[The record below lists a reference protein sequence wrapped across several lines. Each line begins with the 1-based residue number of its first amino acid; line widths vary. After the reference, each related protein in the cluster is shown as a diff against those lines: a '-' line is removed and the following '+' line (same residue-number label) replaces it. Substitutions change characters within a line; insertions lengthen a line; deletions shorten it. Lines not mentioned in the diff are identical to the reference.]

1 MILIKKTPLTFL
13 IILLFIATVSG
24 QNKALLN
31 LAQAELNKRGL
42 SQSEVELRLSE
53 EGININ
59 SIPPAEYPKYQKQ
72 ILSILDQMQQE
83 KNQNKQVI
91 SSTTSNVKTENL
103 DKNNTTSREKVL
115 KIPETTTEEYVA
127 EAEQRELQLGAKKN
141 LISNSIYGHSMFNNK
156 SLDLF
161 RTTDG
166 AEAPETYILGV
177 GDEIRI
183 SIFGTSQTDIQQ
195 KILEDGSIQP
205 SGLAK
210 IFVKGLSLKQAKKI
224 ITKRLANYYDFRSD
238 QLVIRIDGTRT
249 LMVNIFGEVSTQ
261 GSFNISALN
270 SAFNALSAS
279 GGPTEFGSVR
289 EIQWIRSNKKTILD
303 LYKFMKD
310 PSISADLSLENND
323 ILFVPVAQKIVSIS
337 GAVKRPMK
345 YEIMGKENLKDLIDF
360 AGGTTVDAR
369 PDYVKITRII
379 EGEEKLFEYDLTKV
393 LESKKTIELKNGDR
407 VNILSIKRPLE
418 NFVDIAG
425 EVYYPGRFD
434 LQSNPSLS
442 ALLTNAQPSYN
453 AKTDLVFI
461 ERIRPNQTIEF
472 LSLPYG
478 DNRDY
483 KLKPRDKVQILN
495 SKTYRD
501 VATISVNGNVRSP
514 FSKSF
519 EFSDKMTISNAI
531 KVAGGLKPTA
541 YNIAYVFRRDLL
553 NPKKT
558 TYIRLNLDQNKDFN
572 LQPGDTLTI
581 YDRTTYT
588 DQMEFSVIGSVRKP
602 FSRTLSFEDKLTVG
616 KAIEIAGGLTPTA
629 NKNAYIFRKNWS
641 NPEQTTYIPVDI
653 ISDSLVQLRA
663 GDRLNIY
670 DETTFTDFGN
680 VRISG
685 AVRKTQNLGYDPSI
699 SLHDL
704 IVNAGGLTTGA
715 AYNNVEVFRV
725 NLSMTQEVQFES
737 IALEVDSDYQLV
749 SPDSFQL
756 QPYDHVV
763 VRMTPEFNLGKTIE
777 LNGQVKY
784 PGVYVID
791 NNNTTLAEV
800 IKIAGGL
807 LDDADKFGSTL
818 FRTYR
823 NRGNISFELSSNLSN
838 RKSIKKNPILFDGDV
853 ININR
858 LENTVTIFNNATP
871 MSQYSGEGKVF
882 QNIIYQGNKSA
893 KWYIKNFSGGFLK
906 NADKK
911 SVVVTLPNNQNIGTK
926 RFLGFNIYPKVLP
939 GSTIRLKMDDEK
951 QRKLLE
957 PKEKVDLEST
967 LAKSLT
973 TLTSI
978 LSVILLV
985 ERL

>member
-1 MILIKKTPLTFL
+1 MILIKKTPLTFF

-91 SSTTSNVKTENL
+91 SSTPSNVKTENL
-103 DKNNTTSREKVL
+103 DKNYTTSQAKIL
-115 KIPETTTEEYVA
+115 KIPETTPEEYVA
-127 EAEQRELQLGAKKN
+127 EAEQRELQLGARKKSV
-141 LISNSIYGHSMFNNK
+141 SNSIYGHSMFNNK

-310 PSISADLSLENND
+310 PSIGADLSLENND

-345 YEIMGKENLKDLIDF
+345 YEIIGKENLKDLIDF

-379 EGEEKLFEYDLTKV
+379 EGEEKLFEYDLSKI
-393 LESKKTIELKNGDR
+393 LESKKTVELKNGDR

-453 AKTDLVFI
+453 AKTDIVFI
-461 ERIRPNQTIEF
+461 ERTRPNSTIEL

-478 DNRDY
+478 DNIDY
-483 KLKPRDKVQILN
+483 NLQPRDKVQILN
-495 SKTYRD
+495 LKTY
-501 VATISVNGNVRSP
+501 S
-514 FSKSF
+514 
-519 EFSDKMTISNAI
+519 
-531 KVAGGLKPTA
+531 
-541 YNIAYVFRRDLL
+541 
-553 NPKKT
+553 
-558 TYIRLNLDQNKDFN
+558 
-572 LQPGDTLTI
+572 
-581 YDRTTYT
+581 
-588 DQMEFSVIGSVRKP
+588 DQMKFSVIGSVRKP
-602 FSRTLSFEDKLTVG
+602 FTRTLSFEDKLTVG

-641 NPEQTTYIPVDI
+641 NPEQTTYIPVDVKR
-653 ISDSLVQLRA
+653 DSLVQLRA
-663 GDRLNIY
+663 GDQLNIY

-680 VRISG
+680 IRISG

-699 SLHDL
+699 SLYDL

-715 AYNNVEVFRV
+715 AYNRVEVFRV
-725 NLSMTQEVQFES
+725 NLSTIQEVQFKT
-737 IALEVDSDYQLV
+737 IVLELDSDYQLV

-763 VRMTPEFNLGKTIE
+763 VRMIPEFNFGKTIE

-791 NNNTTLAEV
+791 NNKTTLAEV
-800 IKIAGGL
+800 IEIAGGL

-823 NRGNISFELSSNLSN
+823 NRGDISFDLSSNLSN
-838 RKSIKKNPILFDGDV
+838 TKSINKNPILFDGDV

-858 LENTVTIFNNATP
+858 LENTVTIFNNATR

-882 QNIIYQGNKSA
+882 QNIIFQGNKSA

-951 QRKLLE
+951 QRKSLE

-967 LAKSLT
+967 ISKSLT

>member
-1 MILIKKTPLTFL
+1 MILFKKTPFTFL
-13 IILLFIATVSG
+13 FILLFISTVSG

-42 SQSEVELRLSE
+42 SQSEVQLRLSE

-59 SIPPAEYPKYQKQ
+59 SIPATEYPKYQKQ

-83 KNQNKQVI
+83 KNQNKQVLTNT
-91 SSTTSNVKTENL
+91 SSITKTENL
-103 DKNNTTSREKVL
+103 DQNNTASRAKVL
-115 KIPETTTEEYVA
+115 KIPKTTPEEYVA
-127 EAEQRELQLGAKKN
+127 EAEQRELQLSARKKT
-141 LISNSIYGHSMFNNK
+141 ISNSIYGHSMFNNK

-166 AEAPETYILGV
+166 AEAPESYILGV

-205 SGLAK
+205 SGLSK

-224 ITKRLANYYDFRSD
+224 IAKRLANYYDFRSD
-238 QLVIRIDGTRT
+238 QLAIRIDGTRT
-249 LMVNIFGEVSTQ
+249 IMVNIFGEVSTQ
-261 GSFNISALN
+261 GSFNLSALN

-279 GGPTEFGSVR
+279 GGPTQFGSVR
-289 EIQWIRSNKKTILD
+289 EIQWIRGNKKTILD

-310 PSISADLSLENND
+310 PSISADLALENND
-323 ILFVPVAQKIVSIS
+323 ILFIPVAQKIVSIS

-345 YEIMGKENLKDLIDF
+345 YEITGKENLKDLIAY

-369 PDYVKITRII
+369 PDYIKITRII
-379 EGEEKLFEYDLTKV
+379 EGEEKLFEYDLSKI
-393 LESKKTIELKNGDR
+393 LESKKTVELKNGDR
-407 VNILSIKRPLE
+407 VDILSIKRPLE
-418 NFVDIAG
+418 YYVDISG

-434 LQSNPSLS
+434 LQSNPTLS

-453 AKTDLVFI
+453 AKTDIVFI
-461 ERIRPNQTIEF
+461 ERTRPNQTIEL

-478 DNRDY
+478 ENLDY
-483 KLKPRDKVQILN
+483 KLQPRDKVQIL
-495 SKTYRD
+495 D
-501 VATISVNGNVRSP
+501 
-514 FSKSF
+514 
-519 EFSDKMTISNAI
+519 
-531 KVAGGLKPTA
+531 LK
-541 YNIAYVFRRDLL
+541 
-553 NPKKT
+553 
-558 TYIRLNLDQNKDFN
+558 
-572 LQPGDTLTI
+572 
-581 YDRTTYT
+581 TYT
-588 DQMEFSVIGSVRKP
+588 DQMKFSVIGSVRKP
-602 FSRTLSFEDKLTVG
+602 FTRTLSFEDKLTIG
-616 KAIEIAGGLTPTA
+616 KALEMAGGLTPTA

-641 NPEQTTYIPVDI
+641 NPEQTTYIPVDVKR
-653 ISDSLVQLRA
+653 DSLVQLRA
-663 GDRLNIY
+663 GDQLNIY

-680 VRISG
+680 IRISG
-685 AVRKTQNLGYDPSI
+685 AIRKTQNLGYDSSI

-715 AYNNVEVFRV
+715 AYNKLEVFRV
-725 NLSMTQEVQFES
+725 NLSTTQEVQFET
-737 IALEVDSDYQLV
+737 IVVEVDSDYQLV
-749 SPDSFQL
+749 GPNSFQL

-763 VRMTPEFNLGKTIE
+763 VRMTPEFNFGKTIE
-777 LNGQVKY
+777 INGQVKY

-791 NNNTTLAEV
+791 QNKTTLAEV
-800 IKIAGGL
+800 IEIAGGL
-807 LDDADKFGSTL
+807 LDDADKYGSTL

-823 NRGNISFELSSNLSN
+823 NRGNISFELGANLSN
-838 RKSIKKNPILFDGDV
+838 RKNINKNPILFDGDV
-853 ININR
+853 INVNPV
-858 LENTVTIFNNATP
+858 ENTVTIFSEATRK
-871 MSQYSGEGKVF
+871 SQFQDGEGRVF
-882 QNIIYQGNKSA
+882 QNIVYQGNKSA

-906 NADKK
+906 DADKK

-926 RFLGFNIYPKVLP
+926 RFLGFNKYPKVLP

-957 PKEKVDLEST
+957 PKEKVDIETT
-967 LAKSLT
+967 LSKSLS

>member
-1 MILIKKTPLTFL
+1 MILIKKTPITFL
-13 IILLFIATVSG
+13 FILLFIATVSG

-53 EGININ
+53 EGINVN

-91 SSTTSNVKTENL
+91 TSTPGIDKIENP
-103 DKNNTTSREKVL
+103 DENNTPSQSKIL
-115 KIPETTTEEYVA
+115 KIPETTPEEYVA
-127 EAEQRELQLGAKKN
+127 EAEQRELQLGSRKN
-141 LISNSIYGHSMFNNK
+141 PESNSIYGHSMFNNK

-166 AEAPETYILGV
+166 AEAPESYILGV

-205 SGLAK
+205 SGLTK

-224 ITKRLANYYDFRSD
+224 IAKRLANYYDFRSD
-238 QLVIRIDGTRT
+238 QLVIRIDATRT
-249 LMVNIFGEVSTQ
+249 ITVNIFGEVSTQ
-261 GSFNISALN
+261 GGFNLSALN

-289 EIQWIRSNKKTILD
+289 EIQWIRGNKKTILD

-310 PSISADLSLENND
+310 PSISADLALEKND

-345 YEIMGKENLKDLIDF
+345 YEITGKENLKDLIAF

-379 EGEEKLFEYDLTKV
+379 EGEEKLFEYDLSKV
-393 LESKKTIELKNGDR
+393 LESQQTVELKNGDR
-407 VNILSIKRPLE
+407 INILSIKRPLE
-418 NFVDIAG
+418 YYVDIIG

-434 LQSNPSLS
+434 LQSNPTLS

-478 DNRDY
+478 DKRDY
-483 KLKPRDKVQILN
+483 ELKPRDKVQILDL
-495 SKTYRD
+495 KTYR
-501 VATISVNGNVRSP
+501 
-514 FSKSF
+514 
-519 EFSDKMTISNAI
+519 
-531 KVAGGLKPTA
+531 
-541 YNIAYVFRRDLL
+541 
-553 NPKKT
+553 
-558 TYIRLNLDQNKDFN
+558 
-572 LQPGDTLTI
+572 
-581 YDRTTYT
+581 
-588 DQMEFSVIGSVRKP
+588 DQMEFSVNGSVRKP
-602 FSRTLSFEDKLTVG
+602 FARTLSFEDKLTVG
-616 KAIEIAGGLTPTA
+616 KALEIAGGLTPTA

-641 NPEQTTYIPVDI
+641 NPEQTTYIPVDL
-653 ISDSLVQLRA
+653 ISDSLIQLRA

-685 AVRKTQNLGYDPSI
+685 AVRKTQNLNYDPSI

-704 IVNAGGLTTGA
+704 IVNSGGLTTGA
-715 AYNNVEVFRV
+715 AYNKVEVFRV
-725 NLSMTQEVQFES
+725 NLSTTQEVQFET
-737 IALEVDSDYQLV
+737 IVLEVDSDFQLV

-763 VRMTPEFNLGKTIE
+763 VRMTPEFNFGKTIE

-791 NNNTTLAEV
+791 NNKTTLAEV
-800 IKIAGGL
+800 IEIAGGL

-823 NRGNISFELSSNLSN
+823 NRGNISFDLDSNSSNI
-838 RKSIKKNPILFDGDV
+838 KDIKKNPILFDGDV

-858 LENTVTIFNNATP
+858 VENIVTIFSEATRI
-871 MSQYSGEGKVF
+871 SQYPDGQSKAF

-906 NADKK
+906 NTDKK
-911 SVVVTLPNNQNIGTK
+911 SVVVTLANNQSIGTK
-926 RFLGFNIYPKVLP
+926 RFLGFNKYPKVLP
-939 GSTIRLKMDDEK
+939 GSTIRLKMDNEK

-957 PKEKVDLEST
+957 PKEKVDLETT
-967 LAKSLT
+967 LSKSLS

-985 ERL
+985 DRL

>member
-83 KNQNKQVI
+83 KNQNNQVI

-103 DKNNTTSREKVL
+103 DKNNTTSQAKVL
-115 KIPETTTEEYVA
+115 KIPETTPEEYVA
-127 EAEQRELQLGAKKN
+127 EAEQRELQLGARKKSV
-141 LISNSIYGHSMFNNK
+141 SNSIYGHSMFNNK

-166 AEAPETYILGV
+166 AEAPENYILGV

-310 PSISADLSLENND
+310 PSIGADLSLENND

-345 YEIMGKENLKDLIDF
+345 YEITGKENLKDLIDF

-379 EGEEKLFEYDLTKV
+379 EGEEKLFEYDLSKV
-393 LESKKTIELKNGDR
+393 LESKKTVELKNGDR

-461 ERIRPNQTIEF
+461 ERIRPNQTIEL

-478 DNRDY
+478 DNIDY
-483 KLKPRDKVQILN
+483 NLQPRDKVQILN
-495 SKTYRD
+495 LKTY
-501 VATISVNGNVRSP
+501 S
-514 FSKSF
+514 
-519 EFSDKMTISNAI
+519 
-531 KVAGGLKPTA
+531 
-541 YNIAYVFRRDLL
+541 
-553 NPKKT
+553 
-558 TYIRLNLDQNKDFN
+558 
-572 LQPGDTLTI
+572 
-581 YDRTTYT
+581 
-588 DQMEFSVIGSVRKP
+588 DQMKFSVIGSVRKP
-602 FSRTLSFEDKLTVG
+602 FTRTLSFEDKLTVG

-653 ISDSLVQLRA
+653 ISDSMVQLRA

-791 NNNTTLAEV
+791 NNKTTLAEV
-800 IKIAGGL
+800 IEIAGGL

-823 NRGNISFELSSNLSN
+823 NRGNISFDLSSNLSN
-838 RKSIKKNPILFDGDV
+838 TKSINKNPILFDGDV

-858 LENTVTIFNNATP
+858 LENTVTIFNNATR

-882 QNIIYQGNKSA
+882 QNIIFQGNKSA

-911 SVVVTLPNNQNIGTK
+911 SVIVTLPNNQNIGTK

-957 PKEKVDLEST
+957 PKEKVDLETT
-967 LAKSLT
+967 LSKSLT

>member
-1 MILIKKTPLTFL
+1 MILIKKTPFTFL
-13 IILLFIATVSG
+13 FILLFIATVSG

-53 EGININ
+53 EGINVN

-83 KNQNKQVI
+83 KNQNIQVI
-91 SSTTSNVKTENL
+91 TSTPTIDKTENP
-103 DKNNTTSREKVL
+103 DENNTSSQAKIL
-115 KIPETTTEEYVA
+115 KIPETTPDEYVA
-127 EAEQRELQLGAKKN
+127 EPQQIELQLAATKN
-141 LISNSIYGHSMFNNK
+141 SESDSIYGHSMFNNK

-166 AEAPETYILGV
+166 AEAPQSYILGV

-195 KILEDGSIQP
+195 KIMEDGSIQP

-224 ITKRLANYYDFRSD
+224 IAKRLANNYDFRSD
-238 QLVIRIDGTRT
+238 QLAIRIDATRT
-249 LMVNIFGEVSTQ
+249 IMVNIFGEVSTQ
-261 GSFNISALN
+261 GSFNLSALN

-289 EIQWIRSNKKTILD
+289 EIQWIRGNKKTILD
-303 LYKFMKD
+303 FYKFMKD
-310 PSISADLSLENND
+310 PSISADLALENND

-337 GAVKRPMK
+337 GAVKLPMK
-345 YEIMGKENLKDLIDF
+345 YEITGIENLKDLIAF

-379 EGEEKLFEYDLTKV
+379 EGEEKLFEYDLSKV
-393 LESKKTIELKNGDR
+393 LASQQTVELKNGDR
-407 VNILSIKRPLE
+407 VDILSINRPLE
-418 NFVDIAG
+418 YYVDIIG

-434 LQSNPSLS
+434 LQSNPTLS

-461 ERIRPNQTIEF
+461 ERTRPNQTIEL

-478 DNRDY
+478 DNKDY
-483 KLKPRDKVQILN
+483 KLQPRDKVQILDL
-495 SKTYRD
+495 KTY
-501 VATISVNGNVRSP
+501 
-514 FSKSF
+514 
-519 EFSDKMTISNAI
+519 
-531 KVAGGLKPTA
+531 
-541 YNIAYVFRRDLL
+541 
-553 NPKKT
+553 
-558 TYIRLNLDQNKDFN
+558 Q
-572 LQPGDTLTI
+572 
-581 YDRTTYT
+581 
-588 DQMEFSVIGSVRKP
+588 DQMEFSVNGSVRKP
-602 FSRTLSFEDKLTVG
+602 FARTLSFEDKLTVA
-616 KAIEIAGGLTPTA
+616 KALEIAGGLTPTA

-641 NPEQTTYIPVDI
+641 NPEQITYIPVDI
-653 ISDSLVQLRA
+653 TSDSLVQLRA

-699 SLHDL
+699 GLHDL

-715 AYNNVEVFRV
+715 AYNRVEVFRV
-725 NLSMTQEVQFES
+725 NLSTTQEVQFET
-737 IALEVDSDYQLV
+737 IFLEVDSDYKLV

-763 VRMTPEFNLGKTIE
+763 VRMTPEFNFGKTIE

-791 NNNTTLAEV
+791 NNKTTLAEV
-800 IKIAGGL
+800 IETAGGFQ
-807 LDDADKFGSTL
+807 DDADKYGSTL

-823 NRGNISFELSSNLSN
+823 NRGNISFELASNSSN
-838 RKSIKKNPILFDGDV
+838 KKNFNNNPILFDGDV

-858 LENTVTIFNNATP
+858 VENTVTIFSEATR
-871 MSQYSGEGKVF
+871 MSQYQDGQSKAFE
-882 QNIIYQGNKSA
+882 NIIYQGNKSA

-926 RFLGFNIYPKVLP
+926 RFLGFNKYPKVLP

-951 QRKLLE
+951 QRKSLE
-957 PKEKVDLEST
+957 PKEKLDLETTIS
-967 LAKSLT
+967 KSLS

-978 LSVILLV
+978 ISVILLV

>member
-13 IILLFIATVSG
+13 FISLFIATVSG
-24 QNKALLN
+24 QNMALLN

-42 SQSEVELRLSE
+42 SQSEVQLRLSE
-53 EGININ
+53 EGINVN
-59 SIPPAEYPKYQKQ
+59 SIPAAEYPKYQKQ

-83 KNQNKQVI
+83 KNQNKEVI
-91 SSTTSNVKTENL
+91 SNTPSIDKTENL
-103 DKNNTTSREKVL
+103 DENKASSQVKIL
-115 KIPETTTEEYVA
+115 KIPETTPEEYVA
-127 EAEQRELQLGAKKN
+127 EAEQRELQLGAGKN
-141 LISNSIYGHSMFNNK
+141 LASNSIYGHSMFNNK

-183 SIFGTSQTDIQQ
+183 SIFGISQTDIQL

-210 IFVKGLSLKQAKKI
+210 IFVKGLSLKQAKTI
-224 ITKRLANYYDFRSD
+224 IAERLANYYDFNSD
-238 QLVIRIDGTRT
+238 QLAIRIDGTRT
-249 LMVNIFGEVSTQ
+249 IMVNIFGEVFTQ
-261 GSFNISALN
+261 GSFNLSALN

-279 GGPTEFGSVR
+279 GGPTQFGSVR
-289 EIQWIRSNKKTILD
+289 EIQWIRGNKKTILD
-303 LYKFMKD
+303 FYKFMKD
-310 PSISADLSLENND
+310 PSINADLYLQNND
-323 ILFVPVAQKIVSIS
+323 ILFVPIAQKIVSIL

-345 YEIMGKENLKDLIDF
+345 YEITGKENLKDLITL

-379 EGEEKLFEYDLTKV
+379 DGEEKLFEYDLSEI
-393 LESKKTIELKNGDR
+393 LESKKTVELKNGDQI
-407 VNILSIKRPLE
+407 NILSIKRPLE
-418 NFVDIAG
+418 NYVDITGA
-425 EVYYPGRFD
+425 VYYPGRFD

-442 ALLTNAQPSYN
+442 ALLTNAQPNYN

-461 ERIRPNQTIEF
+461 ERTRPDLTVEL
-472 LSLPYG
+472 LSLPYN
-478 DNRDY
+478 DNIDY
-483 KLKPRDKVQILN
+483 ELQPRDKVRILDL
-495 SKTYRD
+495 KTY
-501 VATISVNGNVRSP
+501 S
-514 FSKSF
+514 
-519 EFSDKMTISNAI
+519 
-531 KVAGGLKPTA
+531 
-541 YNIAYVFRRDLL
+541 
-553 NPKKT
+553 
-558 TYIRLNLDQNKDFN
+558 
-572 LQPGDTLTI
+572 
-581 YDRTTYT
+581 

-602 FSRTLSFEDKLTVG
+602 FTRTLSFEDKLTVG
-616 KAIEIAGGLTPTA
+616 KALEIAEGLTPTA

-641 NPEQTTYIPVDI
+641 NPEKITYIPVDVKR
-653 ISDSLVQLRA
+653 DSLVQLGA
-663 GDRLNIY
+663 GDQLNIY

-680 VRISG
+680 IRISG

-699 SLHDL
+699 KLHDL
-704 IVNAGGLTTGA
+704 ILNAGGLSTGA
-715 AYNNVEVFRV
+715 AYNKVEVFRV
-725 NLSMTQEVQFES
+725 NLSTTQEVQFET
-737 IALEVDSDYQLV
+737 IVLEVDSDYQLV

-763 VRMTPEFNLGKTIE
+763 VRMTPEFNLGKTVE
-777 LNGQVKY
+777 VNGQVKY

-791 NNNTTLAEV
+791 NNKTTLAEV
-800 IKIAGGL
+800 IQIAGGL
-807 LDDADKFGSTL
+807 LDDADKYGTTL
-818 FRTYR
+818 FRTYG
-823 NRGNISFELSSNLSN
+823 NRGNISFELGSNLSN
-838 RKSIKKNPILFDGDV
+838 TKSINKNPILFEGDV

-858 LENTVTIFNNATP
+858 VENTVTIFSEATRI
-871 MSQYSGEGKVF
+871 SQYPDGKSKDF
-882 QNIIYQGNKSA
+882 LNIIHQGNKSA

-911 SVVVTLPNNQNIGTK
+911 SVIVTLPNNQNIGTK
-926 RFLGFNIYPKVLP
+926 RFLGFNKYPKVLP

-957 PKEKVDLEST
+957 PKEKLDLETT
-967 LAKSLT
+967 LSKSLT

>member
-1 MILIKKTPLTFL
+1 
-13 IILLFIATVSG
+13 
-24 QNKALLN
+24 
-31 LAQAELNKRGL
+31 
-42 SQSEVELRLSE
+42 
-53 EGININ
+53 
-59 SIPPAEYPKYQKQ
+59 
-72 ILSILDQMQQE
+72 
-83 KNQNKQVI
+83 
-91 SSTTSNVKTENL
+91 
-103 DKNNTTSREKVL
+103 
-115 KIPETTTEEYVA
+115 
-127 EAEQRELQLGAKKN
+127 
-141 LISNSIYGHSMFNNK
+141 
-156 SLDLF
+156 
-161 RTTDG
+161 
-166 AEAPETYILGV
+166 
-177 GDEIRI
+177 
-183 SIFGTSQTDIQQ
+183 
-195 KILEDGSIQP
+195 
-205 SGLAK
+205 
-210 IFVKGLSLKQAKKI
+210 
-224 ITKRLANYYDFRSD
+224 
-238 QLVIRIDGTRT
+238 
-249 LMVNIFGEVSTQ
+249 
-261 GSFNISALN
+261 
-270 SAFNALSAS
+270 
-279 GGPTEFGSVR
+279 
-289 EIQWIRSNKKTILD
+289 
-303 LYKFMKD
+303 
-310 PSISADLSLENND
+310 
-323 ILFVPVAQKIVSIS
+323 
-337 GAVKRPMK
+337 
-345 YEIMGKENLKDLIDF
+345 
-360 AGGTTVDAR
+360 
-369 PDYVKITRII
+369 
-379 EGEEKLFEYDLTKV
+379 
-393 LESKKTIELKNGDR
+393 
-407 VNILSIKRPLE
+407 
-418 NFVDIAG
+418 
-425 EVYYPGRFD
+425 
-434 LQSNPSLS
+434 
-442 ALLTNAQPSYN
+442 
-453 AKTDLVFI
+453 
-461 ERIRPNQTIEF
+461 
-472 LSLPYG
+472 
-478 DNRDY
+478 
-483 KLKPRDKVQILN
+483 
-495 SKTYRD
+495 
-501 VATISVNGNVRSP
+501 
-514 FSKSF
+514 
-519 EFSDKMTISNAI
+519 MTISNAI

-791 NNNTTLAEV
+791 NNKTTLAEV

-871 MSQYSGEGKVF
+871 MSKYSGEGKVF

-939 GSTIRLKMDDEK
+939 GSTIRLNMDDEK

-957 PKEKVDLEST
+957 PKEKVDLETTLSKT
-967 LAKSLT
+967 LA

>member
-1 MILIKKTPLTFL
+1 MILFKKTPFTFL
-13 IILLFIATVSG
+13 FILLFISTVSG

-42 SQSEVELRLSE
+42 SQSEVQLRLSE

-59 SIPPAEYPKYQKQ
+59 SIPATEYPKYQKQ

-83 KNQNKQVI
+83 KNQNKQVLTNT
-91 SSTTSNVKTENL
+91 SSITKTENL
-103 DKNNTTSREKVL
+103 DQNNTASQAKIF
-115 KIPETTTEEYVA
+115 KIPETTPEEYVA
-127 EAEQRELQLGAKKN
+127 EAEQRELQLSARKKT
-141 LISNSIYGHSMFNNK
+141 ISNSIYGHSMFNNK

-166 AEAPETYILGV
+166 AEAPESYILGV

-205 SGLAK
+205 SGLSK
-210 IFVKGLSLKQAKKI
+210 IFVKGLSLKKAKKI
-224 ITKRLANYYDFRSD
+224 IAKRLANYYDFRSD
-238 QLVIRIDGTRT
+238 QLAIRIDGTRT
-249 LMVNIFGEVSTQ
+249 IMVNIFGEVSTQ
-261 GSFNISALN
+261 GSFNLSALN

-279 GGPTEFGSVR
+279 GGPTQFGSVR
-289 EIQWIRSNKKTILD
+289 EIQWIRGNKKTILD

-310 PSISADLSLENND
+310 PSISADLALENND
-323 ILFVPVAQKIVSIS
+323 ILFIPVAQKIVSIS

-345 YEIMGKENLKDLIDF
+345 YEITGKENLKDLIAY

-369 PDYVKITRII
+369 PDYIKITRII
-379 EGEEKLFEYDLTKV
+379 EGEEKLFEYDLSKI
-393 LESKKTIELKNGDR
+393 LESKKTVELKNGDR
-407 VNILSIKRPLE
+407 VDILSIKRPLE
-418 NFVDIAG
+418 YYVDISG

-434 LQSNPSLS
+434 LQSNPTLS

-453 AKTDLVFI
+453 AKTDIVFI
-461 ERIRPNQTIEF
+461 ERTRPNQTIEL

-478 DNRDY
+478 ENLDY
-483 KLKPRDKVQILN
+483 KLQPRDKVQIL
-495 SKTYRD
+495 D
-501 VATISVNGNVRSP
+501 
-514 FSKSF
+514 
-519 EFSDKMTISNAI
+519 
-531 KVAGGLKPTA
+531 LK
-541 YNIAYVFRRDLL
+541 
-553 NPKKT
+553 
-558 TYIRLNLDQNKDFN
+558 
-572 LQPGDTLTI
+572 
-581 YDRTTYT
+581 TYT
-588 DQMEFSVIGSVRKP
+588 DQMKFSVIGSVRKP
-602 FSRTLSFEDKLTVG
+602 FTRTLSFEDKLTIG
-616 KAIEIAGGLTPTA
+616 KALEMAGGLTPTA

-641 NPEQTTYIPVDI
+641 NPEQTTYIPVDVKR
-653 ISDSLVQLRA
+653 DSLVQLRA
-663 GDRLNIY
+663 GDQLNIY

-680 VRISG
+680 IRISG
-685 AVRKTQNLGYDPSI
+685 AIRKTQNLGYDSSI

-715 AYNNVEVFRV
+715 AYNKLEVFRV
-725 NLSMTQEVQFES
+725 NLSTTQEVQFET
-737 IALEVDSDYQLV
+737 IVVEVDSDYQLV

-763 VRMTPEFNLGKTIE
+763 VRMTPEFNFGKTIE
-777 LNGQVKY
+777 INGQVKY

-791 NNNTTLAEV
+791 NNKTTLAEV
-800 IKIAGGL
+800 IEVAGGL
-807 LDDADKFGSTL
+807 LDDADKYGSTL

-823 NRGNISFELSSNLSN
+823 NRGNISFELGANLSN
-838 RKSIKKNPILFDGDV
+838 RKNINKNPILFDGDV
-853 ININR
+853 INVNPI
-858 LENTVTIFNNATP
+858 ENTVTIFSEATRK
-871 MSQYSGEGKVF
+871 SQFQDGEGRVF
-882 QNIIYQGNKSA
+882 QNIVYQGNKSA

-906 NADKK
+906 DADKK

-926 RFLGFNIYPKVLP
+926 RFLGFNKYPKVLP

-957 PKEKVDLEST
+957 PKEKVDIETT
-967 LAKSLT
+967 LSKSLS

>member
-1 MILIKKTPLTFL
+1 MILIKKTPFTFL
-13 IILLFIATVSG
+13 FIFLFIATVSG

-53 EGININ
+53 EGINVN

-91 SSTTSNVKTENL
+91 TSTPSIDKTENP
-103 DKNNTTSREKVL
+103 DKNNTPSQAKIL
-115 KIPETTTEEYVA
+115 KIPETTPEEYVA
-127 EAEQRELQLGAKKN
+127 EAQQRELQLGARKN
-141 LISNSIYGHSMFNNK
+141 PESNSIYGHSMFNNK

-166 AEAPETYILGV
+166 AEAPQSYILGV

-205 SGLAK
+205 YGLAK

-224 ITKRLANYYDFRSD
+224 ITKRLANNYDFRSD
-238 QLVIRIDGTRT
+238 ELAIRIDATRT
-249 LMVNIFGEVSTQ
+249 IMVNIFGEVSTQ
-261 GSFNISALN
+261 GGFNLSALN

-289 EIQWIRSNKKTILD
+289 EIQWIRGNKKTILD
-303 LYKFMKD
+303 FYKFMKD
-310 PSISADLSLENND
+310 PSISADLALENND
-323 ILFVPVAQKIVSIS
+323 ILFVPVAQKIVTIS

-345 YEIMGKENLKDLIDF
+345 YEITGKENLKDLIAF

-379 EGEEKLFEYDLTKV
+379 EGEEKLFEYDLSKV
-393 LESKKTIELKNGDR
+393 LASQQTVELKNGDR
-407 VNILSIKRPLE
+407 VDILSINRPLE
-418 NFVDIAG
+418 YYVDIVG

-434 LQSNPSLS
+434 LQSNPTLS
-442 ALLTNAQPSYN
+442 ELLKNAQPSYN

-461 ERIRPNQTIEF
+461 ERTRPNQTIEF
-472 LSLPYG
+472 LNLPYG
-478 DNRDY
+478 ENLDY
-483 KLKPRDKVQILN
+483 KLQPRDKVQILDL
-495 SKTYRD
+495 KTYR
-501 VATISVNGNVRSP
+501 
-514 FSKSF
+514 
-519 EFSDKMTISNAI
+519 
-531 KVAGGLKPTA
+531 
-541 YNIAYVFRRDLL
+541 
-553 NPKKT
+553 
-558 TYIRLNLDQNKDFN
+558 
-572 LQPGDTLTI
+572 
-581 YDRTTYT
+581 
-588 DQMEFSVIGSVRKP
+588 DQMEFSVNGSVRKP
-602 FSRTLSFEDKLTVG
+602 FARTLSFEDKLTVA
-616 KAIEIAGGLTPTA
+616 KALEIAGGLTPTA

-715 AYNNVEVFRV
+715 AYNKVEVFRV
-725 NLSMTQEVQFES
+725 NLSTTQEVQFET
-737 IALEVDSDYQLV
+737 IVLEVDSDYQLV

-763 VRMTPEFNLGKTIE
+763 VRMTPEFNFGKTIE

-791 NNNTTLAEV
+791 NNKTTLAEV
-800 IKIAGGL
+800 IEIAGGL
-807 LDDADKFGSTL
+807 LDDADKYGSTL

-823 NRGNISFELSSNLSN
+823 NRGNISFELGAYSSN
-838 RKSIKKNPILFDGDV
+838 RKNINKNPILFDGDV

-858 LENTVTIFNNATP
+858 IENTVTIFSEATRI
-871 MSQYSGEGKVF
+871 SQYQDGQSKAF

-911 SVVVTLPNNQNIGTK
+911 SMVVTLPNNQNIGTK
-926 RFLGFNIYPKVLP
+926 RVLGFNKYPKVLP

-957 PKEKVDLEST
+957 PKEKVDLETT
-967 LAKSLT
+967 LSKSLT